1 MWFILFNL
9 VLFITVKC
17 KYFWELFYFLKEN
30 ILTSMVSI
38 FFFFLKQWDN
48 NTSYFLKENIL
59 S

>member
-9 VLFITVKC
+9 VLFITVKR

-38 FFFFLKQWDN
+38 FFFFFK
-48 NTSYFLKENIL
+48 TMG
-59 S
+59 